1 MADAVVHPPRRPD
14 PPAFVGILTGLR
26 DVVRT
31 IDEREAPGGG
41 HSERVADLAER
52 IALELG
58 WSRDRAALLREAGL
72 MHDVGKI
79 GVPDAVLAKPGP
91 LTPEERAQRAAPR
104 RARRAHGGRRAA
116 ARAARLDPQPPRAA
130 DGRGYPD
137 GLRGVEIP
145 DGALVLAVAE
155 AFDALTTDRHY
166 HAARDEQEALAE
178 LRRVAGRQLD
188 RGAVAALARILA
200 SVPMPAAS

>member
-1 MADAVVHPPRRPD
+1 MRSCIRRGASD
-14 PPAFVGILTGLR
+14 PPAFVGILAGLR

-79 GVPDAVLAKPGP
+79 GVPDEILAKPGP

-116 ARAARLDPQPPRAA
+116 GRAARAGSAA
-130 DGRGYPD
+130 TTSSPTARGYPD

-145 DGALVLAVAE
+145 DGALLLAVAE
-155 AFDALTTDRHY
+155 AYDALTTDRHY

-188 RGAVAALARILA
+188 RAAVAALARVLA
-200 SVPMPAAS
+200 PVPMPAAS